1 MVADDMG
8 AAAEDSEEP
17 QAAAARPRRRGLVTT
32 LVVIGTLAAFLAVIA
47 LWANRQA
54 LNTDNWANTS
64 TQLLESPAIRTAV
77 SGYLVDQAYANFDV
91 TGELRG
97 VLPTQAKPLAGP
109 AASGLRDLAQKGI
122 DELLQRPAI
131 QTLWKQANRE
141 AHARLMDVLNGGGN
155 GISTQNGTV
164 TLDLGTMLQQ
174 TANGI
179 GVGQQAAQKVGPG
192 TAEIT
197 ILHSDQL
204 KTAQDVVKALRA
216 LPLVMLAL
224 MLLCFGIAIG
234 VAGRR
239 REALRSIGIG
249 LVVSGIAA
257 LIVRTVAGHAVVD
270 ALATTAAAKPAAQDA
285 WSIGTS
291 QLVVAAEST
300 IAYGVVVIV
309 AAWLAGPTHV
319 AVSARRGAAP
329 YLRDARI
336 AYGVLAALMLI
347 VIVWRPTPA
356 THNAVAVLAMIV
368 LLAGGL
374 ELLRRQTARE
384 HPDAT
389 LATAAA
395 AQRDW
400 MERMRGSASA
410 AVGRAQERL
419 AQARESA
426 SAAASGA
433 APRAGAAAPG
443 ATRPAPPS
451 AAGGRAESP
460 APSAADQASARIEA
474 LERLAR
480 LRDAGVLDEQEF
492 AAEKRRLLEQPPPS

>member
-1 MVADDMG
+1 MAADETPP
-8 AAAEDSEEP
+8 AADEP
-17 QAAAARPRRRGLVTT
+17 GEPRPRRRALVTT
-32 LVVIGTLAAFLAVIA
+32 LVVLGTLAAFLAVIA

-54 LNTDNWANTS
+54 LNTDNWADTS

-77 SGYLVDQAYANFDV
+77 SGYLVDQAYTSFDV

-109 AASGLRDLAQKGI
+109 AASGLRNFAQQGI

-131 QTLWKQANRE
+131 QTLWKEANRQ

-164 TLDLGTMLQQ
+164 TLDLGSLLQQ

-179 GVGQQAAQKVGPG
+179 GVGQQAAQKLPPG
-192 TAEIT
+192 TDQIT

-204 KTAQDVVKALRA
+204 KTAQDGVRALRA
-216 LPLVMLAL
+216 LPIVLLAV
-224 MLLCFGIAIG
+224 MLLCFGAAIG
-234 VAGRR
+234 LAGRR
-239 REALRSIGIG
+239 REALRSIGVG
-249 LVVSGIAA
+249 LIVSGIAA
-257 LIVRTVAGHAVVD
+257 LIARTLGGHAVVN
-270 ALATTAAAKPAAQDA
+270 ALATTEAARPAAQDA

-300 IAYGVVVIV
+300 IAYGVVVVIG
-309 AAWLAGPTHV
+309 AWLAGPTRV
-319 AVSARRGAAP
+319 AVSARTAAAP
-329 YLRDARI
+329 YLRDPRI
-336 AYGVLAALMLI
+336 AWGALAALMLI

-356 THNAVAVLAMIV
+356 THNAIAVLALIA
-368 LLAGGL
+368 LLAVGL
-374 ELLRRQTARE
+374 ETLRRQTARE

-389 LATAAA
+389 LAAASA

-400 MERMRGSASA
+400 LERMRGSASD

-419 AQARESA
+419 SQARASA
-426 SAAASGA
+426 SAAASGVA
-433 APRAGAAAPG
+433 SRAGAGGDAG
-443 ATRPAPPS
+443 DATPAPPPPP
-451 AAGGRAESP
+451 AAAP
-460 APSAADQASARIEA
+460 APNGAEQAAAARIDA

-492 AAEKRRLLEQPPPS
+492 AAEKRRLLAQPPPS

>member
-1 MVADDMG
+1 MVADEMG

-17 QAAAARPRRRGLVTT
+17 HAAAARPRRRALVTT

-47 LWANRQA
+47 VWANRQA
-54 LNTDNWANTS
+54 LNTGNWADTS

-77 SGYLVDQAYANFDV
+77 SGYLVDQAYENFDV

-97 VLPTQAKPLAGP
+97 VLPKQAKPLAGP

-131 QTLWKQANRE
+131 QTLWKQANRQ

-164 TLDLGTMLQQ
+164 TLDLGSLLQQ

-192 TAEIT
+192 TAQIT

-204 KTAQDVVKALRA
+204 KTAQDAVRVLRA
-216 LPLVMLAL
+216 LPIVLLAV
-224 MLLCFGIAIG
+224 MLLCFGAAIG
-234 VAGRR
+234 LAGRR
-239 REALRSIGIG
+239 REAVRSIGVG
-249 LVVSGIAA
+249 LIVSGIAA
-257 LIVRTVAGHAVVD
+257 LIARTVAGHAVVN
-270 ALATTAAAKPAAQDA
+270 ALATTEAARPAAQDA

-291 QLVVAAEST
+291 QLLVAAEST
-300 IAYGVVVIV
+300 IAYGVVVVIG
-309 AAWLAGPTHV
+309 AWLAGPTQV
-319 AVSARRGAAP
+319 AVSARSAAAP
-329 YLRDARI
+329 YLRDPRI
-336 AYGVLAALMLI
+336 AWGGLAALMLI

-356 THNAVAVLAMIV
+356 THNAVAVLAFTA
-368 LLAGGL
+368 LLAIGL
-374 ELLRRQTARE
+374 EALRRQTARE

-389 LATAAA
+389 LAAASA

-400 MERMRGSASA
+400 FERMRGSASA

-419 AQARESA
+419 SQARQSA

-433 APRAGAAAPG
+433 ASRPAAGAPGAAPAAPPPAPAAAAAP
-443 ATRPAPPS
+443 S
-451 AAGGRAESP
+451 ASEQS
-460 APSAADQASARIEA
+460 SARIDA

-492 AAEKRRLLEQPPPS
+492 AAEKRRLLAQPPPSVP

>member
-1 MVADDMG
+1 MAADEQDAG
-8 AAAEDSEEP
+8 AAQEGEP
-17 QAAAARPRRRGLVTT
+17 RPRRRALVTA
-32 LVVIGTLAAFLAVIA
+32 LVVVGTIAAFGAVLA

-54 LNTDNWANTS
+54 LNTDNWADTS
-64 TQLLESPAIRTAV
+64 TKLLESPAVRTAV
-77 SGYLVDQAYANFDV
+77 SGYLVDQAYTSFDV

-97 VLPTQAKPLAGP
+97 VLPKQAKPLAGP
-109 AASGLRDLAQKGI
+109 AASGLRNLAQQGI

-131 QTLWKQANRE
+131 QSLWKQANRQ
-141 AHARLMDVLNGGGN
+141 AHARLMDVLNGGGH
-155 GISTQNGTV
+155 GVSTQNGTV
-164 TLDLGTMLQQ
+164 TLDLGTLLQE

-179 GVGQQAAQKVGPG
+179 GVGQQAAERVQPG
-192 TAEIT
+192 SAQIT

-204 KTAQDVVKALRA
+204 KTAQDVVRALRA
-216 LPLVMLAL
+216 LPVVLLAV
-224 MLLCFGIAIG
+224 MLLCFGAAIG
-234 VAGRR
+234 LAGRR
-239 REALRSIGIG
+239 REAVRSIGVG
-249 LVVSGIAA
+249 LIVSGIAA
-257 LIVRTVAGHAVVD
+257 LIARTVAGHAVVN
-270 ALATTAAAKPAAQDA
+270 ALATTEAARPAAQDA

-309 AAWLAGPTHV
+309 AAWLAGPTQV
-319 AVSARRGAAP
+319 AVSTRRTAAP

-336 AYGVLAALMLI
+336 AYGGLAALMLI

-356 THNAVAVLAMIV
+356 THNAIAVLAFTA
-368 LLAGGL
+368 LLAAGL

-384 HPDAT
+384 HPNAT
-389 LATAAA
+389 LATAGA

-400 MERMRGSASA
+400 FERARGSASA

-419 AQARESA
+419 AQARDS
-426 SAAASGA
+426 
-433 APRAGAAAPG
+433 AGAAASRAAARTSGGPG
-443 ATRPAPPS
+443 PGGLAQAGAPPS
-451 AAGGRAESP
+451 AAGAPAAAP
-460 APSAADQASARIEA
+460 APGAAEQAAARIDA

>member
-1 MVADDMG
+1 MLADEMG

-17 QAAAARPRRRGLVTT
+17 QAAGARPRRRALVTT
-32 LVVIGTLAAFLAVIA
+32 LVVIGSLAAFLAVIA

-54 LNTDNWANTS
+54 LNTDNWADTS

-91 TGELRG
+91 TGELRSA
-97 VLPTQAKPLAGP
+97 LPQQAKPLAGP

-122 DELLQRPAI
+122 DELLQRPGI
-131 QTLWKQANRE
+131 QTLWKQANRQ

-155 GISTQNGTV
+155 GISTQGGTV
-164 TLDLGTMLQQ
+164 SLDLGTLLQQ

-179 GVGQQAAQKVGPG
+179 GVGQQAAQKVQPG
-192 TAEIT
+192 SAQIT

-216 LPLVMLAL
+216 LTIVLLVV
-224 MLLCFGIAIG
+224 MLLCFGAAVG
-234 VAGRR
+234 AAGRR

-249 LVVSGIAA
+249 LIVAGIAA
-257 LIVRTVAGHAVVD
+257 LIARTVGGHAVVN
-270 ALATTAAAKPAAQDA
+270 ALATTEAARPAAQDA

-300 IAYGVVVIV
+300 IAYGVVVVIG
-309 AAWLAGPTHV
+309 AWLAGPTHV
-319 AVSARRGAAP
+319 AVRAREAAAP

-336 AYGVLAALMLI
+336 AYGALAALMLI

-356 THNAVAVLAMIV
+356 THNAIAVLAMIV
-368 LLAGGL
+368 LLAIGV
-374 ELLRRQTARE
+374 EALRRLTARE

-389 LATAAA
+389 LASAAA

-400 MERMRGSASA
+400 WERMRGSASA

-419 AQARESA
+419 TQARQS
-426 SAAASGA
+426 ASGA
-433 APRAGAAAPG
+433 ASRTADGADG
-443 ATRPAPPS
+443 ATQAVPPP
-451 AAGGRAESP
+451 AAGGTPQPGAAEQ
-460 APSAADQASARIEA
+460 AAARIEA

-480 LRDAGVLDEQEF
+480 LRDAGVLDDEEL
-492 AAEKRRLLEQPPPS
+492 AAEKRRLLAQPPSSQT